1 LTKELSF
8 TVYCIIVFTEP
19 GNLYMPREFSIFKI
33 FELSGKT
40 CLFSVFF
47 LVVQNGIQN
56 CIAQIPQ
63 TRVNIQLLGP
73 EQGLPSRNIRCLA
86 QDGRGFMWV
95 ATGQD
100 LWRYDGYRF
109 QNFTETLTR
118 SIGSRTLINQV
129 VTGPDGKIWVAHNN
143 GFSIVD
149 PMHLSCTT
157 VDLSR
162 DVKGVNSK
170 QNLNIFFD
178 KNKVTWV
185 AIPRGRLIK
194 INTDYIPEAVY
205 TPPVNSS
212 FPVSAES
219 QVTLFFNDFQN
230 NAYLFS
236 ENVFL
241 DEISSKAQFTRRI
254 SLLSKEL
261 ANMHFRVFS
270 VVQQD
275 AEGLN
280 IYYRQRDSKKYAM
293 RKYFFGKRTFGPLTD
308 IVTPIAP
315 QFVSPDKQGNIWFKS
330 SKEIGFLNQKTNE
343 FTDLT
348 TRLKQ
353 KSGAHIFLFASM
365 VSSDGSFWISC
376 VDGLFKITLT
386 DQIFRKYLSVPL
398 EKPGDIGS
406 SIRGITED
414 PSGKI
419 WACSYGYMAYGEPNL
434 LHQIDPVTSLS
445 RHMNLKRP
453 KNIPGDAVIPYK
465 VLFTG
470 DQVFAI
476 TDGTQ
481 FIKINPESESYYP
494 VEFPFVSGRG
504 FTSFYKLNGHTFW
517 MGTWGG
523 MAMIDTR
530 DMKPVLLNEKVG
542 RYIKNERVNY
552 FMPWSGNRILVSTTN
567 GLYVLNRDATVHEH
581 YGQTAG
587 DKIEL
592 PALQMFHTVWY
603 ERALWAASGQGLVR
617 IDTVSQKTRLFTTE
631 DGLPD
636 NNIYAALPDERGNLW
651 LSTNKGLSR
660 FNTRTQKFHNYG
672 IFDGLPHME
681 FNHGSYLKSRDGTL
695 YFGGLN
701 GIVAFDPARIDTS
714 AKKEHALQLISYS
727 KYASDRNI
735 TDTITSHLPGHKI
748 IFEPDDRL
756 FAFSFMSTD
765 YHNTALNRFRYKLE
779 GWNDER
785 WHMFEDGNKLLFNSL
800 PPGEY
805 DLRVQVS
812 VAGADWGAHEW
823 SSPLLM
829 RTPWYR
835 SAWFFILSI
844 VTVGL
849 IFYAFYRYRL
859 SQILKI
865 QQIRN
870 GISADMHDEI
880 GGTLSS
886 ISFYSQALLMQMEK
900 TEHQQVV
907 RKIKENAQQV
917 QEGLSDIV
925 WSVKAGR
932 DQVNDVF
939 ARMLYFGSGLAES
952 KGFAF
957 HFKTDTQLRN
967 LKLDMQTRKNFYLIF
982 KEAMNNA
989 AKYAECDTVHTDIS
1003 YALGKVKMVIHDN
1016 GKGFDN
1022 QFTRQGNGLTNMR
1035 QRAVQMKGRLTI
1047 QSIPGEGTVIT
1058 LIF

>member
-1 LTKELSF
+1 LTSVSF
-8 TVYCIIVFTEP
+8 FNVNCDIVLL
-19 GNLYMPREFSIFKI
+19 NVLYMLPEFSASGLFGLPGKVY
-33 FELSGKT
+33 LSA
-40 CLFSVFF
+40 LVF
-47 LVVQNGIQN
+47 LVFQNVIQD
-56 CIAQIPQ
+56 CIAQVPQ

-100 LWRYDGYRF
+100 LWRYDGYTF

-118 SIGSRTLINQV
+118 SIGNRTLVNQV
-129 VTGPDGKIWVAHNN
+129 VTAPDGKIWVAHNN
-143 GFSIVD
+143 GFSVVD
-149 PMHLSCTT
+149 PVHLSCKT

-162 DVKGVNSK
+162 SVKGVDSK

-178 KNKVTWV
+178 KNKVAWV

-194 INTDYIPEAVY
+194 INKEYIPEAVY
-205 TPPVNSS
+205 TPPVNAS
-212 FPVSAES
+212 FPLSAEN
-219 QVTLFFNDFQN
+219 QVTLFFNDLQN
-230 NAYLFS
+230 NAYVFS
-236 ENVFL
+236 EDVFL
-241 DEISSKAQFTRRI
+241 DEINSKAKLTRRI
-254 SLLSKEL
+254 SLLSKQLE
-261 ANMHFRVFS
+261 NMHFRVFS

-280 IYYRQRDSKKYAM
+280 IYYRQRNSKKYAM
-293 RKYFFGKRTFGPLTD
+293 RKYFFGKRTFGPLTEV
-308 IVTPIAP
+308 VTTAAP
-315 QFVSPDKQGNIWFKS
+315 QVIFPDKKGNVWYKS
-330 SKEIGFLNQKTNE
+330 SEEIGFLNQKTNE

-348 TRLKQ
+348 MRLQQ
-353 KSGAHIFLFASM
+353 KSGAHIFLFTSM

-386 DQIFRKYLSVPL
+386 DEVFRKYLSLPL
-398 EKPGDIGS
+398 EKQGDIGS

-414 PSGKI
+414 AAGKI
-419 WACSYGYMAYGEPNL
+419 WVCSYGFMVDGKPNL
-434 LHQIDPVTSLS
+434 LHQIDPLTNLS

-465 VLFTG
+465 VLFAG
-470 DQVFAI
+470 DEVYAI
-476 TDGTQ
+476 TDGPQ
-481 FIKINPESESYYP
+481 FIKIDPESEKYFP
-494 VEFPFVSGRG
+494 VKFPFVSGRG
-504 FTSFYKLNGHTFW
+504 FTSFYKLNEHTFW

-523 MAMIDTR
+523 MGMIDTR
-530 DMKPVLLNEKVG
+530 NLKPVLLNEKAG

-552 FMPWSGNRILVSTTN
+552 FMPWSGNRVLVSTTN
-567 GLYVLNRDATVHEH
+567 GLYVLNQDATIHEH
-581 YGQTAG
+581 YGQSGG
-587 DKIEL
+587 DKIKL
-592 PALQMFHTVWY
+592 PALQVFHTVWF
-603 ERALWAASGQGLVR
+603 ENALWAGSGQGLIR
-617 IDTVSQKTRLFTTE
+617 IDTIQKKTRIFTTE

-636 NNIYAALPDERGNLW
+636 NNIYAALPDARGNLW

-660 FNTRTQKFHNYG
+660 FNTGTQKFHNYG
-672 IFDGLPHME
+672 IFDGLPHLE

-714 AKKEHALQLISYS
+714 AKKEHALRLISYS
-727 KYASDRNI
+727 KFASDRNR
-735 TDTITSHLPGHKI
+735 TDTISSHLPGQKI
-748 IFEPDDRL
+748 IFQPDDRL

-779 GWNDER
+779 GWNDDR

-812 VAGADWGAHEW
+812 VAGADWGTYEW
-823 SSPLLM
+823 RSPLVI
-829 RTPWYR
+829 RAPWYR
-835 SAWFFILSI
+835 SALFFMLSI

-859 SQILKI
+859 SQIMKI

-900 TEHQQVV
+900 VEHQEVV
-907 RKIKENAQQV
+907 KKIKENAQQV

-932 DQVNDVF
+932 DQINDVF
-939 ARMLYFGSGLAES
+939 ARMLDFGGGLAES
-952 KGFAF
+952 KGFTF
-957 HFKTDTQLRN
+957 HFRTDPQLKN

-989 AKYAECDTVHTDIS
+989 AKYAECSTVQADID
-1003 YALGKVKMVIHDN
+1003 YMMGKVKMVIRDD
-1016 GKGFDN
+1016 GKGFD
-1022 QFTRQGNGLTNMR
+1022 QQLARQGNGLTNMQ
-1035 QRAVQMKGRLTI
+1035 QRAVQMKGQLVIR
-1047 QSIPGEGTVIT
+1047 SKPGEGTVIR
-1058 LIF
+1058 LVF

>member
-1 LTKELSF
+1 
-8 TVYCIIVFTEP
+8 
-19 GNLYMPREFSIFKI
+19 MPREFSIFNV
-33 FELSGKT
+33 FGLSGKT
-40 CLFSVFF
+40 YFFSVFF
-47 LVVQNGIQN
+47 WVVQYGIQN
-56 CIAQIPQ
+56 CIAQVPR

-100 LWRYDGYRF
+100 LWRYDGYTF
-109 QNFTETLTR
+109 QNFTETLTQ

-129 VTGPDGKIWVAHNN
+129 RTAPDGKIWVAHNN

-149 PMHLSCTT
+149 PVHLTCTT
-157 VDLSR
+157 FDLSR
-162 DVKGVNSK
+162 RIKGMDSK

-178 KNKVTWV
+178 KEKNPWV
-185 AIPRGRLIK
+185 AIPRGRLIR
-194 INTDYIPEAVY
+194 INKDYIPVAVY
-205 TPPVNSS
+205 IPPGNSS
-212 FPVSAES
+212 LPFSAES
-219 QVTLFFNDFQN
+219 QATFFFNDLQN
-230 NAYLFS
+230 NCYVFS
-236 ENVFL
+236 GHDFV
-241 DEISSKAQFTRRI
+241 DEIDAKAKFTRRI
-254 SLLSKEL
+254 NLLSKEL
-261 ANMHFRVFS
+261 DKRHFRVFS
-270 VVQQD
+270 VVRQD
-275 AEGLN
+275 TDGLV
-280 IYYRQRDSKKYAM
+280 IYYRQGDSRKYLM

-308 IVTPIAP
+308 IVTPVAP
-315 QFVSPDKQGNIWFKS
+315 QFISPDKKGYVWFKS
-330 SKEIGFLNQKTNE
+330 SEEIGFLNQKTNE

-348 TRLKQ
+348 TRLQQ
-353 KSGAHIFLFASM
+353 KSGAHTFLFASL

-386 DQIFRKYLSVPL
+386 DEVFRKYLSVPL
-398 EKPGDIGS
+398 EKQGDIGS
-406 SIRGITED
+406 SIRGITQD

-419 WACSYGYMAYGEPNL
+419 WVCSYGFMVDGKPNL
-434 LHQIDPVTSLS
+434 LHQIDPLTGRT
-445 RHMNLKRP
+445 RHMILNRP
-453 KNIPGDAVIPYK
+453 KNMPGDAVIPYK
-465 VLFTG
+465 VLFAG
-470 DQVFAI
+470 DQVYAV

-481 FIKINPESESYYP
+481 FIKIDPESEKYYP

-523 MAMIDTR
+523 MATLDTR
-530 DMKPVLLNEKVG
+530 DMKPVLLNEKAG

-567 GLYVLNRDATVHEH
+567 GLYVLNQDATIHEH
-581 YGQTAG
+581 YGQTPG

-592 PALQMFHTVWY
+592 PALQVFHTVWY
-603 ERALWAASGQGLVR
+603 GHALWAGSGQGLIR
-617 IDTVSQKTRLFTTE
+617 IDTLNKKTRLFTMA

-636 NNIYAALPDERGNLW
+636 NNSYAALPDERGNLW

-660 FNTRTQKFHNYG
+660 FNTQTQKFQNYG

-681 FNHGSYLKSRDGTL
+681 FNHGSYLKSQDGTL

-701 GIVAFDPARIDTS
+701 GIVAFDPARLDTS

-727 KYASDRNI
+727 KYASDRNR
-735 TDTITSHLPGHKI
+735 TDTVTSHLPGLKI

-756 FAFSFMSTD
+756 FTFSFMSTD

-779 GWNDER
+779 GWNDDR

-812 VAGADWGAHEW
+812 VAGADWGAYEW
-823 SSPLLM
+823 QTPLIVLA
-829 RTPWYR
+829 PWYR
-835 SAWFFILSI
+835 SVWFFILSI
-844 VTVGL
+844 VSIGM
-849 IFYAFYRYRL
+849 IFYSFYRYRL
-859 SQILKI
+859 SQILNI

-907 RKIKENAQQV
+907 QKIKENAQQV

-925 WSVKAGR
+925 WSVKAGSE
-932 DQVNDVF
+932 QVNDVL
-939 ARMLYFGSGLAES
+939 ARMLHFGGGLAES
-952 KGFAF
+952 KGFTF
-957 HFKTDTQLRN
+957 HFQTDPQLKN

-989 AKYAECDTVHTDIS
+989 AKYAECSTVRADIN
-1003 YALGKVKMVIHDN
+1003 YAMGKVKMVICDN
-1016 GKGFDN
+1016 GKGFEN
-1022 QFTRQGNGLTNMR
+1022 QLAGQGNGLTNMR
-1035 QRAVQMKGRLTI
+1035 QRAAQMKGQLTI
-1047 QSIPGEGTVIT
+1047 QSTPGEGTVIT
-1058 LIF
+1058 LLF